1 MIVDVL
7 SFQVLGCDLISMTSP
22 NQNASSVFPSPVESE
37 LTKRSVEKTW
47 HQDTEWVGVPNAE
60 GDLPKQARL
69 PPKATDF
76 LGVTRRLAR
85 PSDVSIFRP
94 ADDRPGSW
102 VCEEHYV
109 AGSYGLSCEN
119 VRTQLS
125 TPDKDWSRRLPL
137 RPYASAS
144 QLPVRPDSTGLAHP
158 ASTGLVRKRPV
169 WGIWVKT
176 REHGRGDQLPYT
188 SIAHKETPN
197 DRSFSAPI
205 MSYRSLTRGMDFDR
219 PKRFPP
225 HTSPPMST
233 QWDYAGGRG
242 GENMLQASS
251 QLRFVPWDDR
261 KFMLTGNRQKNWA
274 FHGLSATAPPK
285 AIRSVLFS

>member
-1 MIVDVL
+1 M
-7 SFQVLGCDLISMTSP
+7 SSP
-22 NQNASSVFPSPVESE
+22 NQNASSVFPSPIESE
-37 LTKRSVEKTW
+37 LTKRSVEKSW
-47 HQDTEWVGVPNAE
+47 HQDTEWVAAPNAE
-60 GDLPKQARL
+60 GEVPKQARI
-69 PPKATDF
+69 PPKASDF

-119 VRTQLS
+119 VRTLLS

-137 RPYASAS
+137 RPYCSAA

-158 ASTGLVRKRPV
+158 ASGSERKRPV

-176 REHGRGDQLPYT
+176 REHGKGNQLGYT
-188 SIAHKETPN
+188 SIAQKETPS
-197 DRSFSAPI
+197 DRCFSTPQQH
-205 MSYRSLTRGMDFDR
+205 SYRSLTRGMDFDKS
-219 PKRFPP
+219 PQLPSSS
-225 HTSPPMST
+225 SPPTLT
-233 QWDYAGGRG
+233 QWDYSGGRG

-261 KFMLTGNRQKNWA
+261 KFMLTGDKQKNWA
-274 FHGLSATAPPK
+274 FHGLSRTAPPK
-285 AIRSVLFS
+285 QIRSVLFS